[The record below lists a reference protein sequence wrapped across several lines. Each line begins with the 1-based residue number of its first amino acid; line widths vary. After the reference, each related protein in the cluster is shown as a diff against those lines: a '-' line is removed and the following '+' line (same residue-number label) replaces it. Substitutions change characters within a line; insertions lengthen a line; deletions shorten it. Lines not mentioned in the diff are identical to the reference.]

1 MGMNILK
8 LTRVVATVTMCIVAV
23 SACTSGGEGDDKPG
37 VGDLG
42 GGPTAGAV
50 SKEGLTKAAIGAK
63 DIPGHTVAATGVT
76 AVTGK
81 DVTVSDDDKDCLPVA
96 HALAGVPVGKTRS
109 TTPGQQV
116 TGSGVTTTVTLG
128 LYEGQGGQSAMELL
142 SGALET
148 CAGGFEASVKGAP
161 QQLTDVKADL
171 APQGAEQAM
180 AYTAEVEKAGK
191 TVPVKVVVFRK
202 GTTVGY
208 LSATGTPGKKLTFP
222 TKVFEAQLVKLA

>member
-1 MGMNILK
+1 MPRG
-8 LTRVVATVTMCIVAV
+8 RAVVAMAICLIGL
-23 SACTSGGEGDDKPG
+23 SACTSGSGGDDKPG

-42 GGPTAGAV
+42 GGPTAGAQ
-50 SKEGLTKAAIGAK
+50 SKEGLAKAAIGAK

-116 TGSGVTTTVTLG
+116 TGSGVTTTVALG

-148 CAGGFEASVKGAP
+148 CAGGFKASVKGTQ

-180 AYTAEVEKAGK
+180 AYTANVEKAGK

-208 LSATGTPGKKLTFP
+208 LSATGAPGKKLTFP